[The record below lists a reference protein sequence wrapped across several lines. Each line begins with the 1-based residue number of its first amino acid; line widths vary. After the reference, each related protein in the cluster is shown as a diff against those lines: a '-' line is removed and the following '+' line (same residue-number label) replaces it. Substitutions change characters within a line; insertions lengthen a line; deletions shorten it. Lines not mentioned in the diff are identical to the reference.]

1 MLEQIRRADVT
12 WTGDLNSGSGTIN
25 GVTSGSLGNL
35 PVSWGSRTEEHRGN
49 TSPEELLAAAHASCF
64 SMSLSSRLAK
74 AGHPPERLETSS
86 EIVFRK
92 EEAGWKVAESRI
104 TVRAR
109 VPGISED
116 AFQTAAEG
124 ARDGCPIS
132 VALAGNVELSV
143 DATLES

>member
-1 MLEQIRRADVT
+1 MVEQLRRAEVT

-25 GVTSGSLGNL
+25 QVTSGAVSGL
-35 PVSWGSRTEEHRGN
+35 PVSWRSRTEDPEGR

-74 AGHPPERLETSS
+74 AGYPPEQLDTRA
-86 EIVFRK
+86 EIVFTK
-92 EEAGWKVAESRI
+92 LEPGWKVTESRI

-109 VPGISED
+109 VPGIPED
-116 AFQTAAEG
+116 EFQRAAEG

-132 VALAGNVELSV
+132 VALQGNVELSV